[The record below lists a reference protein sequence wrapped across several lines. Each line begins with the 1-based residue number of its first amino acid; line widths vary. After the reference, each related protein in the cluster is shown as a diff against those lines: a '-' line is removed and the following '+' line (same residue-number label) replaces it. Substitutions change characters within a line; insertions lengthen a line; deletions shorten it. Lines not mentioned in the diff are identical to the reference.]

1 MFSTRR
7 GLSAALLASALI
19 APAFLAAPVLAH
31 DPAKHTMVADAS
43 PAKPTELKQFGA
55 MPHASAVDI
64 GDQSV
69 PLWEGL
75 GSTHVAITTADPRA
89 QAYFNQGMV
98 MTWGFN
104 HWEARR
110 AFRAAQ
116 KLDPGCAMCFWGEAL
131 VLGPNINA
139 PMDPAANAPALT
151 AMKEAIARAALA
163 SPREQALIAALS
175 KRYSGDPKMERA
187 ALDLAYADA
196 MQDVAA
202 RYPDDRTIA
211 VLYAEALMDLTP
223 WDYWADDGKTPKGRT
238 AELVAT
244 LERVLAAEP
253 DHIGATHLYI
263 HTVEAST
270 DHRRAEPYA
279 DRLRAVDVQAG
290 HLIHMPSH
298 IYFRVGRYAEALEAN
313 RKAVEVDEAYLAK
326 VKAEGIYPGG
336 YYPHNIHFL
345 LVSAQMAGDA
355 KTAIAA
361 AEKLAATVSD
371 DVAREVALAQP
382 TKVAPYFAHAQFSD
396 PKTIHALSAPPEDL
410 PYVKAMWHY
419 AQGVAQAAEGD
430 ADAARA
436 EAEAID
442 RIGRD
447 GDFRGLLEAL
457 VPAPDILKLAGHVV
471 RARAAQAD
479 DDLTTAIA
487 EFEAAHAVEKSL
499 PYFEPPYWYYPV
511 RQSLAAALLLVGET
525 DRAKALFAESLAAVP
540 NNGWACFGLA
550 ETLTRRGETAE
561 AMKIKERLD
570 RTWAGDPALLDLKR
584 L

>member
-1 MFSTRR
+1 MYSTSR
-7 GLSAALLASALI
+7 GLAATLLASALI
-19 APAFLAAPVLAH
+19 APAFLTTPVLAH

-43 PAKPTELKQFGA
+43 KAKPTELKQFGA
-55 MPHASAVDI
+55 MPHASGVDI
-64 GDQSV
+64 GDQRV
-69 PLWEGL
+69 PLWDGL

-89 QAYFNQGMV
+89 QDYFDQGMV

-116 KLDPGCAMCFWGEAL
+116 ELDPGCAMCFWGEAL

-139 PMDPAANAPALT
+139 PMDPAANAPAFA
-151 AMKEAIARAALA
+151 AMKEAVARTASA
-163 SPREQALIAALS
+163 SPHERALIDALS
-175 KRYSGDPKMERA
+175 RRYSDDPAAERP

-196 MQDVAA
+196 MRDVAA
-202 RYPDDRTIA
+202 RFPDDRTIA

-223 WDYWADDGKTPKGRT
+223 WDYWADGGAAPKGRT

-244 LERVLAAEP
+244 LERVLDAEP

-270 DHRRAEPYA
+270 DHHRAEPYA
-279 DRLRAVDVQAG
+279 DRLRALDVQAG

-298 IYFRVGRYAEALEAN
+298 IYYRVGRYAEALEAN

-355 KTAIAA
+355 ETAIAS

-382 TKVAPYFAHAQFSD
+382 TKVAPYFAHAQFSE
-396 PKTIHALSAPPEDL
+396 PAAIHALPAPPDDL

-419 AQGVAQAAEGD
+419 AQGVARAAEGNS
-430 ADAARA
+430 DAARA
-436 EAEAID
+436 EAEAIE
-442 RIGRD
+442 RIGRE
-447 GDFRGLLEAL
+447 GDFSGLLEAL
-457 VPAPDILKLAGHVV
+457 VPAPDILTLAAHVV
-471 RARAAQAD
+471 RARAAQAE

-487 EFEAAHAVEKSL
+487 EFEAAYAVEKSL

-511 RQSLAAALLLVGET
+511 RQSLAAALLLADQT
-525 DRAKALFAESLAAVP
+525 DRAKTLFAESLDAVP

-561 AMKIKERLD
+561 AKKIKERLD